1 MMALHTEYIPELK
14 KMANRVADMAEIEQ
28 SSTDAKYAMYSAYQ
42 YLQKAAKVLE
52 TLSKN

>member
-1 MMALHTEYIPELK
+1 MALHTEYIPELK
-14 KMANRVADMAEIEQ
+14 NMANRVAEMSEKEK
-28 SSTDAKYAMYSAYQ
+28 SSTDARYAMHSAYQ